1 MGFGEGRR
9 PSGEDLANSA
19 TSSKL
24 PTMMKLEEI
33 AAEAALLDEESRA
46 SLASRLLRSLS
57 AGTGTVSDEEVT
69 ERIREAGDDPGVMLD
84 LDRFLSGI
92 NGR

>member
-24 PTMMKLEEI
+24 LTMTKLEEI

-46 SLASRLLRSLS
+46 SLASQLLGSLS
-57 AGTGTVSDEEVT
+57 AGTGTVSDEEIT

>member
-1 MGFGEGRR
+1 MGFGEGRQ
-9 PSGEDLANSA
+9 PSAEDLANSA
-19 TSSKL
+19 TSSK
-24 PTMMKLEEI
+24 PRSMMKLGET
-33 AAEAALLDEESRA
+33 ASEAALLDEESRA

-69 ERIREAGDDPGVMLD
+69 ERIREAGDDPGVTLD

>member
-1 MGFGEGRR
+1 
-9 PSGEDLANSA
+9 
-19 TSSKL
+19 
-24 PTMMKLEEI
+24 
-33 AAEAALLDEESRA
+33 LLDEESRA

-69 ERIREAGDDPGVMLD
+69 ERIREAGDDPGVTLD

>member
-1 MGFGEGRR
+1 MGFGEGRQ

-19 TSSKL
+19 TSSRL

-46 SLASRLLRSLS
+46 SLASQLLRSLS
-57 AGTGTVSDEEVT
+57 AGTGTVSDEEIT
-69 ERIREAGDDPGVMLD
+69 ERILEAGDDP
-84 LDRFLSGI
+84 
-92 NGR
+92 